1 MSFDLIAAFATVLL
15 ILYIGDVVSVKTK
28 AFVPSVFVSAV
39 IFLLGFWTILPK
51 NLIDLACLGQPLA
64 TLSMYLLLVH
74 MGTMLNIKE
83 LAAQWKTVAVSL
95 AGIVGI
101 ALGTMTLGKY
111 LFGWDAVV
119 IATPPLTGG
128 IVAAL
133 MMQEAAMSKGLLT
146 FRFSHCNVRLAGLF
160 GYPLTALALK
170 REGKRLLSAYRSG
183 EIKADKTWHRK
194 VSIL

>member
-1 MSFDLIAAFATVLL
+1 MNFDLITAFSIVLL

-39 IFLLGFWTILPK
+39 LFLLGFWTILPK

-83 LAAQWKTVAVSL
+83 LAAQWKTVVISL

-101 ALGTMTLGKY
+101 VLGTMTLGKY
-111 LFGWDAVV
+111 LFGWEAVV

-133 MMQEAAMSKGLLT
+133 MMQDAAAQKGLVEL
-146 FRFSHCNVRLAGLF
+146 SVLAIVMYVSQGFF
-160 GYPLTALALK
+160 GYPL
-170 REGKRLLSAYRSG
+170 RP
-183 EIKADKTWHRK
+183 
-194 VSIL
+194 